1 MFFVYNLLYISI
13 EKYTAENG
21 DIRSLFILFTYGD
34 ANLLIFVCNVAVL
47 MSFLT

>member
-1 MFFVYNLLYISI
+1 MRIQYMSDLHLVL
-13 EKYTAENG
+13 KTV

-47 MSFLT
+47 MSF